1 VLQALHAHELP
12 ALVFDAWEPEQ
23 VAGRGLLA
31 VANDGN
37 DGGPL
42 CLDSRGGLRPQVK
55 SAYSW
60 LRRRPLRRT
69 VMLRKYSTGK
79 AA

>member
-42 CLDSRGGLRPQVK
+42 CLDSRVGGASEGWPVVLWDHGWKSVAFALR
-55 SAYSW
+55 
-60 LRRRPLRRT
+60 
-69 VMLRKYSTGK
+69 
-79 AA
+79 